1 MLQKLKDRWNI
12 TSHLQ
17 LVLVLLT
24 FSVTGTTTLI
34 VRKFI
39 FQFIGITAETDLW
52 IKVPLYILVIFPVYQ
67 GLFLLIG
74 AMFGQFRFAW
84 EFEKKMLT
92 RFRFKRQSHKE

>member
-1 MLQKLKDRWNI
+1 MIQKLKERWNI

-24 FSVTGTTTLI
+24 FSVTGTSTLI

-39 FQFIGITAETDLW
+39 FQFIGITSETDLW
-52 IKVPLYILVIFPVYQ
+52 IKVFLYILIIFPVYQ

-74 AMFGQFRFAW
+74 ALFGQFRFAW
-84 EFEKKMLT
+84 EFEKKMFT
-92 RFRFKRQSHKE
+92 RFRFKKFQNKQ